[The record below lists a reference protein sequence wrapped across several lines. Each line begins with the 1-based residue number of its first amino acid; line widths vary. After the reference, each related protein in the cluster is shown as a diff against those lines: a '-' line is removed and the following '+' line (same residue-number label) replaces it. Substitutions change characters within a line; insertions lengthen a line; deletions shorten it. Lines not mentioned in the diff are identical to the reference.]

1 MSYRDDVGGEPWA
14 PYAQPQAPVLD
25 RVNHPII
32 AVANIL
38 AAELME
44 ILGPFCWAALI
55 LSFLYAEFWC
65 T

>member
-1 MSYRDDVGGEPWA
+1 MFYAEPE
-14 PYAQPQAPVLD
+14 APVLD
-25 RVNHPII
+25 PVNHPII